1 MSDTCTLSSLAA
13 IEPLAATAVE
23 NVATWLLIEQDGGWG
38 KKGLDDAPMD
48 DDVRAHLLA
57 AVAKANAA
65 APRSAQVRP
74 QLVRQEAS
82 AGSAQVEGVR
92 LLVARAGAPTER
104 VTLPDPRAALDIDVA
119 AWLLGELPAGVAKDT
134 RALVLV
140 CTHGKRDRCC
150 AEHGL
155 AFYRALASRWPSG
168 GETPDLWQST
178 HLGGHRFAATAV
190 TLPDGYQYG
199 RLSPTDAPAFAD
211 AVEAGRLYDLATLRG
226 RSTLPA
232 PAQAAD
238 LHLRQSLGLH
248 GPNDVS
254 ITAMARGDGEG
265 RWNVTLGAAGASHS
279 LTAERRWGPEL
290 VMNSCGAPETTSTA
304 IWNCFGRQSAEIQT
318 P

>member
-13 IEPLAATAVE
+13 NEPLAATAVE

-57 AVAKANAA
+57 AVSMANAA

-74 QLVRQEAS
+74 QLVRQEQS
-82 AGSAQVEGVR
+82 AGTASSEGVR
-92 LLVARAGAPTER
+92 ILVARAGAPTER
-104 VTLPDPRAALDIDVA
+104 VTLPGLRAALDLDIA
-119 AWLLGELPAGVAKDT
+119 AWLQGHAPPSVELDP
-134 RALVLV
+134 RPLVLV

-155 AFYRALASRWPSG
+155 AFYRELAARWPTG
-168 GETPDLWQST
+168 GAVTPDLWQST

-190 TLPDGYQYG
+190 TLPDGYQNG
-199 RLSPTDAPAFAD
+199 RLSPADAPGFAD
-211 AVEAGRLYDLATLRG
+211 AIEAGRLYDLATLRG

-238 LHLRQSLGLH
+238 LHVRQALGLV
-248 GPNDVS
+248 GPDDVA
-254 ITAMARGDGEG
+254 IAALAPGDGEG
-265 RWNVTLGAAGASHS
+265 RWNVTLGAAGATHAV
-279 LTAERRWGPEL
+279 TVERRWGPKS
-290 VMNSCGAPETTSTA
+290 VMNSCGAPELSAPVRWTSA
-304 IWNCFGRQSAEIQT
+304 S
-318 P
+318 PHP

>member
-13 IEPLAATAVE
+13 NEPLAATAVE

-48 DDVRAHLLA
+48 EDVRAHLLA
-57 AVAKANAA
+57 AVSKANAA

-74 QLVRQEAS
+74 QLVRQEQS
-82 AGSAQVEGVR
+82 AGATSSGGVR
-92 LLVARAGAPTER
+92 ILVARAGTPTER
-104 VTLPDPRAALDIDVA
+104 VTLPSLRAALDLGIA
-119 AWLLGELPAGVAKDT
+119 AWLGGELPAGAVKDS
-134 RALVLV
+134 RPLVLV

-155 AFYRALASRWPSG
+155 AFYRELAARWPACG
-168 GETPDLWQST
+168 AATPDLWQST

-199 RLSPTDAPAFAD
+199 RLSCADAPAFAD
-211 AVEAGRLYDLATLRG
+211 AIEAGRLYDLAALRG

-238 LHLRQSLGLH
+238 LHLRQSLGIV
-248 GPNDVS
+248 GPDDVS
-254 ITAMARGDGEG
+254 LTAIAPGDGEG
-265 RWNVTLGAAGASHS
+265 RWNVTLGAAGVLHS
-279 LTAERRWGPEL
+279 LTVHRHWGPKS
-290 VMNSCGAPETTSTA
+290 VMSSCGAPEL
-304 IWNCFGRQSAEIQT
+304 SAPVSWAVSAQR
-318 P
+318 

>member
-13 IEPLAATAVE
+13 NEPLAATAVE

-82 AGSAQVEGVR
+82 AGSARIEGVR

-104 VTLPDPRAALDIDVA
+104 VTLPDPRPALDIDVA
-119 AWLLGELPAGVAKDT
+119 AWLLGELPAAVVKDT
-134 RALVLV
+134 RPLVLV

-155 AFYRALASRWPSG
+155 AFYRALATRWPSG

-199 RLSPTDAPAFAD
+199 RLSPANAPAFAD
-211 AVEAGRLYDLATLRG
+211 AIEAGRLYDLATLRG

-238 LHLRQSLGLH
+238 LHLRQTHALVA
-248 GPNDVS
+248 PNEVS
-254 ITAMARGDGEG
+254 VVGIAPGDGDG
-265 RWNVTLGAAGASHS
+265 RWTVTLQTAGASHPV
-279 LTAERRWGPEL
+279 TVERRSGPKS
-290 VMNSCGAPETTSTA
+290 VMNSCGAPELSAPVSWA
-304 IWNCFGRQSAEIQT
+304 ISASS
-318 P
+318 

>member
-13 IEPLAATAVE
+13 NEALAATAVE

-82 AGSAQVEGVR
+82 AGSARVEGVR

-119 AWLLGELPAGVAKDT
+119 AWLLGELPAAVVKDT
-134 RALVLV
+134 RPLVLV

-155 AFYRALASRWPSG
+155 AFYRALAARWPSG
-168 GETPDLWQST
+168 EGETPDLWQST

-199 RLSPTDAPAFAD
+199 RLSHADAPAFAD
-211 AVEAGRLYDLATLRG
+211 AIEAGRLYDLATLRG
-226 RSTLPA
+226 RSTLSA

-238 LHLRQSLGLH
+238 LHVRQLLGLV
-248 GPNDVS
+248 GPDDVS
-254 ITAMARGDGEG
+254 LTAMARGPGNDC
-265 RWNVTLGAAGASHS
+265 WNVTLAAAGASHAF
-279 LTAERRWGPEL
+279 TVERRWGPKS
-290 VMNSCGAPETTSTA
+290 VMNSCGAPEL
-304 IWNCFGRQSAEIQT
+304 SA
-318 P
+318 PASWALSASS

>member
-13 IEPLAATAVE
+13 NEPLAATAVE

-38 KKGLDDAPMD
+38 KKGLDDAPID

-74 QLVRQEAS
+74 QLVRQEQS
-82 AGSAQVEGVR
+82 AGTASSEAVR
-92 LLVARAGAPTER
+92 ILVARAGAPTER
-104 VTLPDPRAALDIDVA
+104 LTLSGLRAALDLDIA
-119 AWLLGELPAGVAKDT
+119 AWLQGQAPSSVDLDP
-134 RALVLV
+134 RPLVLV

-155 AFYRALASRWPSG
+155 AFYRELAARWPTG
-168 GETPDLWQST
+168 GAVTPDLWQST

-199 RLSPTDAPAFAD
+199 RLSPADAPGFAD
-211 AVEAGRLYDLATLRG
+211 AIEAGRLYDLTTLRG

-238 LHLRQSLGLH
+238 LHLRQTHALVA
-248 GPNDVS
+248 PNEVS
-254 ITAMARGDGEG
+254 VVGIAPGAGDG
-265 RWNVTLGAAGASHS
+265 RWTVTLQTAGASH
-279 LTAERRWGPEL
+279 TVTVERRSGPKS
-290 VMNSCGAPETTSTA
+290 VMNSCGAPEL
-304 IWNCFGRQSAEIQT
+304 SA
-318 P
+318 PMWYLLLYPG